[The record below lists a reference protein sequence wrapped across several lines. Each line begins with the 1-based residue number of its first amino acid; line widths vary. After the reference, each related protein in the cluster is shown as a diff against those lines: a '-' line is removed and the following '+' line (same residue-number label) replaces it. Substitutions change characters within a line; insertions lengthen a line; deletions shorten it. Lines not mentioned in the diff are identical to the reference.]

1 MNTTRFGASVG
12 TASGSGLPTGED
24 DLSALVRVHVWGYPL
39 VFAARL
45 RQNMTLTPVPMD
57 SATSRSAAAPI
68 NTFGHQRLLSDA
80 TYRVGVAPNVD
91 TLYSV
96 AWVDLADGPVM
107 LDTPDFS
114 DRYYSFQ
121 VGFADSS
128 SLAVGHRTHGAK
140 LPRVT
145 LRVQGSHPPLTEG
158 LHLTSPTR
166 YAMLAG
172 RILVDPAVDTDFE
185 VAHRLQ
191 DGVRLTRWRDGAT
204 TACTV
209 SEQTPLDSG
218 TEGLA
223 DGPAYLRRLATVLA
237 DWLPDI
243 VPPDVLGDLYR
254 AGFDET
260 LGLVRTVEPA
270 LIERA
275 VVDGNTLIERAVR
288 TAATASTNHWAVNYQ
303 GCEFGADWLLR
314 AAVAHTAI
322 YVNPVAEA
330 LYPVAELDSDGRP
343 LAGRRRYQICFPPN
357 GLPPASY
364 FWSLTMYHDRGFL
377 VDNPIDRYAI
387 GDRTPGLRF
396 EEDGRLILQVSHS
409 APREG
414 IANWLPAPHDGFR
427 LMLRL
432 YGPTPNCLPGRW
444 SPPPIVAVSDAET
457 T

>member
-1 MNTTRFGASVG
+1 MSRTTAVASVG
-12 TASGSGLPTGED
+12 TKSGPALPAGDD

-45 RQNMTLTPVPMD
+45 RQNMTLSAAPTDP
-57 SATSRSAAAPI
+57 ATSRSAAAPI
-68 NTFGHQRLLSDA
+68 NSFGHQRLLSDA

-96 AWVDLADGPVM
+96 AWVDLADGPVV

-114 DRYYSFQ
+114 DRYYTFQ

-128 SLAVGHRTHGAK
+128 SLAVGHRTHGAA

-145 LRVQGSHPPLTEG
+145 LRVQGSSPPTTEG

-172 RILVDPAVDTDFE
+172 RILVDPAVGGDVE
-185 VAHRLQ
+185 VAQRLQ
-191 DGVRLTRWRDGAT
+191 DEVRLTRWRDGAT
-204 TACTV
+204 VFSTV
-209 SEQTPLDSG
+209 SEQIPLDSG
-218 TEGLA
+218 TDGLA
-223 DGPAYLRRLATVLA
+223 AGPAYLRRLATVLT
-237 DWLPDI
+237 DWLVGA
-243 VPPDVLGDLYR
+243 VPPDVLRDLHR

-260 LGLVRTVEPA
+260 LRLVRTVEPA
-270 LIERA
+270 LADRA
-275 VVDGNTLIERAVR
+275 LEEGTDLIERAVR
-288 TAATASTNHWAVNYQ
+288 TADAATNHWAVNYQ

-314 AAVAHTAI
+314 AAVAHAAI

-330 LYPVAELDSDGRP
+330 LYCVAELDSDGRP
-343 LAGRRRYQICFPPN
+343 LTGRRSYQLTFPPN
-357 GLPPASY
+357 GLPPAAY

-377 VDNPIDRYAI
+377 VDNPIDRFAI

-396 EEDGRLILQVSHS
+396 EQDGRLVLQVSHP
-409 APREG
+409 APPEG
-414 IANWLPAPHDGFR
+414 VANWLPAPAEGFR

-432 YGPTPNCLPGRW
+432 YGPTQECREGRW
-444 SPPPIVAVSDAET
+444 SPPPVVAVPDPERA
-457 T
+457 